1 MEYKGLNKMEI
12 ITIMGKPIPLARH
25 RTTRAGNTYHPQA
38 KQLKQVQKE
47 LRLQWRKKP
56 IGSHIILHVTFLM
69 PITKG
74 SKKAVDDMLNGTTR
88 HVKKP
93 DLSNLIKWVED
104 AGNGII
110 WQDDKQIFEIE
121 ASKAFAREPQT
132 IIRVEW

>member
-1 MEYKGLNKMEI
+1 MPEKTI
-12 ITIMGKPIPLARH
+12 IIFGKPIPLARH
-25 RTTRAGNTYHPQA
+25 RTTKGGHNYHPQA
-38 KQLKQVQKE
+38 KQIKIYQKALKFFWEYYPLGDQ
-47 LRLQWRKKP
+47 
-56 IGSHIILHVTFLM
+56 IILHLTFLM
-69 PITKG
+69 PITKA
-74 SKKAVDDMLNGTTR
+74 SKKAVEEMLNGTTK

-121 ASKAFAREPQT
+121 ATKAFAREPRT